1 MINLFFDYL
10 FMPLVMVLVAMT
22 LFNSIMEKKKTFII
36 VSAIV
41 LTVAVVI
48 IALVYD
54 RLYEKLY
61 IQIYLFLFMLS
72 IGLVILALK
81 KQEDT
86 FTVIGIALMVA
97 MLIILFEF
105 SLF

>member
-10 FMPLVMVLVAMT
+10 FMPLVMVCVAMT
-22 LFNSIMEKKKTFII
+22 LFNSIMEKKTFII
-36 VSAIV
+36 ASAIV

-54 RLYEKLY
+54 KLYERLY

-86 FTVIGIALMVA
+86 FTVIGIVLMLA

>member
-10 FMPLVMVLVAMT
+10 FMPLVMVFVAMT

-36 VSAIV
+36 ASSIV

-54 RLYEKLY
+54 KLYEKLY
-61 IQIYLFLFMLS
+61 TQIYLFLFMLS

-86 FTVIGIALMVA
+86 FTVIGIVLMLA
-97 MLIILFEF
+97 MLIILLEF

>member
-1 MINLFFDYL
+1 
-10 FMPLVMVLVAMT
+10 
-22 LFNSIMEKKKTFII
+22 
-36 VSAIV
+36 
-41 LTVAVVI
+41 
-48 IALVYD
+48 
-54 RLYEKLY
+54 
-61 IQIYLFLFMLS
+61 MLS

-86 FTVIGIALMVA
+86 FTVIGIVLMLA